1 MTAVLVDTN
10 LLVYA
15 WDPADALKQERA
27 IATLD
32 GLRSAG
38 LGRLSVQSLAEFF
51 AAITRGAKPRLTPA
65 EAARQVEGLAA
76 SWPVLDVTPLVVME
90 ATRGVGE
97 HRLSYWDAQLWATAR
112 LNQIPVIFS
121 EDFTS
126 GSVLKGV
133 RFVDP
138 FHAGFDLRGWVQ

>member
-15 WDPADALKQERA
+15 WDPADAHKQERA

-32 GLRSAG
+32 GLHSAG
-38 LGRLSVQSLAEFF
+38 AGRLSAQSLAEFF
-51 AAITRGAKPRLTPA
+51 AAVTRGAKPRLTPA
-65 EAARQVEGLAA
+65 KAARQVEGLAA
-76 SWPVLDVTPLVVME
+76 SWPVLDVTPLVVIE
-90 ATRGVGE
+90 ATRGVAD
-97 HRLSYWDAQLWATAR
+97 HHLSYWDAQLWATAR

-121 EDFTS
+121 EDFAS

-138 FHAGFDLRGWVQ
+138 FHSGFDLRGWV

>member
-15 WDPADALKQERA
+15 WDSADALKQQTA

-32 GLRSAG
+32 GLHSAG
-38 LGRLSVQSLAEFF
+38 VGRLSAQSLAEFF
-51 AAITRGAKPRLTPA
+51 AAITRGAKPRLTAA
-65 EAARQVEGLAA
+65 EAAKQVEGLAG
-76 SWPVLDVTPLVVME
+76 SWPVLEVTPLVVVE
-90 ATRGVGE
+90 AARGVAD
-97 HRLSYWDAQLWATAR
+97 HHLSYWDAQLWATAR

-121 EDFTS
+121 EDFAS
-126 GSVLKGV
+126 GSVLTGV

-138 FHAGFDLRGWVQ
+138 FQAGFDLRAWV